1 MMNFLSP
8 QHVFRGL
15 PGAGQQLDCALAIG
29 NFDGVHLG
37 HQALLREVV
46 QAAGRLGLVPAV
58 LTFEPH
64 PREVFGL
71 EPLKRIATL
80 RDKIDRI
87 RACGIERI
95 HVMPFSREFAAL
107 SPAEFAKHIL
117 AERLAC
123 RWLTVGENFR
133 FGANRAGTVDTLA
146 ELGRH
151 YGFEVFASPL
161 LFSGKARISSSRV
174 RAALELGDLVEAA
187 RMLGNPYY
195 VTGRVTHGQALGR
208 TIGYPTLNQR
218 LLPPG
223 SKAKFALHGV
233 YAVRVTGVTPVEVN
247 FAGMASLGT
256 KPTVGGNA
264 WCLETS
270 IFDWKGDAYGKIV
283 RVEFLSKIRDEKRF
297 SGIDELREAIAAD
310 EREARR
316 RLGILI

>member
-8 QHVFRGL
+8 RHVFRGL

-133 FGANRAGTVDTLA
+133 FGANRAGTVDTLT

-187 RMLGNPYY
+187 RMLGNP
-195 VTGRVTHGQALGR
+195 
-208 TIGYPTLNQR
+208 
-218 LLPPG
+218 
-223 SKAKFALHGV
+223 
-233 YAVRVTGVTPVEVN
+233 
-247 FAGMASLGT
+247 
-256 KPTVGGNA
+256 
-264 WCLETS
+264 
-270 IFDWKGDAYGKIV
+270 
-283 RVEFLSKIRDEKRF
+283 
-297 SGIDELREAIAAD
+297 
-310 EREARR
+310 
-316 RLGILI
+316 